1 MFMINLHIIDRKPFF
16 ISNLLALLV
25 FSSGIIS
32 CNKEINTIALDITPI
47 QINNEG
53 LLSIDKEK
61 AVLTGSIDRLNDEK
75 VTDYGIL
82 IKDVENPYSQ
92 EQVISMGDNPKIGAF
107 EYRYVPQS
115 GFLLGERFQYQFYLR
130 TEKGYYKSP
139 TAYVTYSGLKVT
151 SSPMQIATTGDTIQL
166 MGDFNMLDSRYT
178 VGIADLGVSRL
189 PITLNS
195 EKTQLSFVVPHT
207 KGHHNR
213 VVDISL
219 SRYETT
225 AFYTQNLTK
234 IKLIGKVEAPTK
246 THYYFYD
253 NITFSG
259 IDRDFFNDGSLR
271 LIING
276 KIIPYKSTVS
286 IQSVL
291 PITGNF
297 KMGYINGRDSVIFPQ
312 EYSINRPQDDLLNL
326 KTAILHPGQLLSL
339 DFSELF
345 TYFSP
350 VIPEVTIDQHLVRF
364 NGSNNL
370 NFTYDTGKIPVGT
383 YTINLSHPSGDFQL
397 KNKLEVVDFDFTVPP
412 VSKVLMGDKVEITG
426 NFISGQQ
433 YVISTSSDNYSRQV
447 EADGN
452 KVTFEVSNLSAGLN
466 SLKIGYKVSSS
477 DYRYI
482 DKIISLDVIPPT
494 FESFYPSKAMP
505 GTIITLKGK
514 RIKYVNGIY
523 VGGVAVQAIMAT
535 DDEIKFPLP
544 SYIPKGKVRI
554 GLWISGEL
562 ITSTEYLEVY

>member
-1 MFMINLHIIDRKPFF
+1 MINLYIVHKRHLF
-16 ISNLLALLV
+16 IYNLLALLA
-25 FSSGIIS
+25 FSSSIIS

-82 IKDVENPYSQ
+82 IKDAVNPYSQ
-92 EQVISMGDNPKIGAF
+92 EQVISMGDDPKIGTF

-139 TAYVTYSGLKVT
+139 TAYVTYNGLKVT
-151 SSPMQIATTGDTIQL
+151 SSPLQMATTGDTIRL
-166 MGDFNMLDSRYT
+166 MGDFNTLDNRYT
-178 VGIADLGVSRL
+178 VGIADLSVSRL
-189 PITLNS
+189 PITLNP
-195 EKTQLSFVVPHT
+195 EKTQLSFVVPNT
-207 KGHHNR
+207 KGHHNK

-219 SRYETT
+219 NRYETT
-225 AFYTQNLTK
+225 VFYTQNLTK
-234 IKLIGKVEAPTK
+234 IKLIGRVQPPTK
-246 THYYFYD
+246 LNYYFYD
-253 NITFSG
+253 NITFTG
-259 IDRDFFNDGSLR
+259 IDRDFFNFDGSLR

-286 IQSVL
+286 IQSIV
-291 PITGNF
+291 PITGSF
-297 KMGYINGRDSVIFPQ
+297 KMGYMNGRDSVIFPQ

-326 KTAILHPGQLLSL
+326 KTAILHPGQLLRL
-339 DFSELF
+339 DFSELY

-350 VIPEVTIDQHLVRF
+350 VVPDVRIDQHLVRF
-364 NGSNNL
+364 NGSSNL

-383 YTINLSHPSGDFQL
+383 YTINISHPSGDFQL
-397 KNKLEVVDFDFTVPP
+397 KNKLEVVDLDFTVPP

-426 NFISGQQ
+426 NFISGQE
-433 YVISTSSDNYSRQV
+433 YAISSTSNISGRQV
-447 EADGN
+447 VAEGN
-452 KVTFEVSNLSAGLN
+452 KVTLEVANISGGLK
-466 SLKIGYKVSSS
+466 SWKIGYKVPSS

-482 DKIISLDVIPPT
+482 DKIVTLDVIPPT
-494 FESFYPSKAMP
+494 FESFYPSKAMT

-514 RIKYVNGIY
+514 RIKYVNAIY
-523 VGGVAVQAIMAT
+523 VGGTAVQAMMAT

-544 SYIPKGKVRI
+544 SFILKGKVRLAVKI
-554 GLWISGEL
+554 DDEL
-562 ITSTEYLEVY
+562 ITSADYLEVY